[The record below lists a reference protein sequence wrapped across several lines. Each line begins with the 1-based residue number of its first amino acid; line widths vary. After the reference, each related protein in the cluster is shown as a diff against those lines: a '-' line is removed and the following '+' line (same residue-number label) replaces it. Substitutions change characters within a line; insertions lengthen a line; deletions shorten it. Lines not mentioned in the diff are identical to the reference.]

1 VFSSNRKVADNTTK
15 DTLHNAEVQKELV
28 INMVSYNIVRQM
40 AISSVSYPTEVS
52 EFEKSGLT
60 PEPSELV
67 NAPRVAESPVNM
79 ECLVKEII
87 PLGDQGGAGHL
98 IICEILMLHI
108 DEEVLDG
115 NRIDPHKIDLM
126 GRMGRSYYVRA
137 SGTAI
142 SSIYQS
148 VVEIPIGYDGLPEAI
163 RKSNLLSAND
173 IATIAGLTEFP
184 EAAPVIEGMDEYTA
198 HQRAKELIAAGNTEE
213 ALALLLSIV

>member
-1 VFSSNRKVADNTTK
+1 
-15 DTLHNAEVQKELV
+15 
-28 INMVSYNIVRQM
+28 
-40 AISSVSYPTEVS
+40 
-52 EFEKSGLT
+52 
-60 PEPSELV
+60 
-67 NAPRVAESPVNM
+67 
-79 ECLVKEII
+79 
-87 PLGDQGGAGHL
+87 
-98 IICEILMLHI
+98 MLHI